1 MRLFSNSFEKGPGRS
16 QSLVQGNLHHYVPV
30 FSFKTLKLLREILL
44 TIDFSVEPSRR
55 KIYMGGYCITAKKET
70 KLGRAGTFPSLV
82 ALIAKQ
88 VFIAW
93 RREGTALRELRHQS
107 SGAPLHRQEGC
118 WVGGGGGISYASR
131 YLTLHWEAFLLPRI
145 LCSLSFHSGFLL
157 AIEFS

>member
-107 SGAPLHRQEGC
+107 SGRPYTDRRVAGLG
-118 WVGGGGGISYASR
+118 VGGDKLCFSVLNFTLGSISSAQN
-131 YLTLHWEAFLLPRI
+131 TLLSVLPQWVPS
-145 LCSLSFHSGFLL
+145 CH
-157 AIEFS
+157 